1 MMHGDHC
8 LALSKVVNK
17 ENRFLKRRLEIVKN
31 QHCGANLL
39 ILGLL
44 EDKEQLNL
52 LLFLEEWIS
61 KMLDIDVEEDPIL
74 EGAYRISLTKGIN
87 KDQKRAIIVKLTSER
102 QGPGSEFTRRGFVMI
117 PVVTTAP
124 QMAESGGPTN
134 KCGFF
139 LCTFGAVCVSV
150 GIFLLILGFW
160 SCHPEEL
167 GSCYMV
173 LKIGGPSLAAFGVG
187 SIILARFKTRLYLR
201 RRQLEDEQVD
211 LDTFLFCGENRPFSC
226 LVITGFLCLI
236 GGILITL
243 IKFLVPGCEVVLQN
257 QFINGKLPPN
267 VESRVCGFLPMQI
280 LGAAIAFLGLCFFVV
295 ACFKRRQAPSGTQEN
310 LSVMEDG
317 GFQASESFQVVVGH
331 RLQNCTEGP
340 AFQTSTLSTPFLYL
354 TDLLR
359 SQLLKDF
366 HQKYLQGVKGKEK
379 REQIHLPRRSLGP
392 IIEIVLKNFTSLDGG
407 PADEHA
413 TIQPQS
419 ADLSGFCWKGLN
431 VLRMRTF
438 FGKHEV
444 SLEENFKK
452 GTQKE
457 LPL

>member
-1 MMHGDHC
+1 
-8 LALSKVVNK
+8 
-17 ENRFLKRRLEIVKN
+17 
-31 QHCGANLL
+31 
-39 ILGLL
+39 
-44 EDKEQLNL
+44 
-52 LLFLEEWIS
+52 
-61 KMLDIDVEEDPIL
+61 
-74 EGAYRISLTKGIN
+74 
-87 KDQKRAIIVKLTSER
+87 
-102 QGPGSEFTRRGFVMI
+102 MI

-317 GFQASESFQVVVGH
+317 GFQASESFQVVVG
-331 RLQNCTEGP
+331 NAIVTFPPPPPSYFTESPPPGGSRQSHP
-340 AFQTSTLSTPFLYL
+340 SSGNPPSYCSIYQ
-354 TDLLR
+354 R
-359 SQLLKDF
+359 SQTTELHRRASLSDQ
-366 HQKYLQGVKGKEK
+366 HSIYTIPLSDRPAEITAPQGLPSEVPPRGEGKGE
-379 REQIHLPRRSLGP
+379 
-392 IIEIVLKNFTSLDGG
+392 T
-407 PADEHA
+407 
-413 TIQPQS
+413 
-419 ADLSGFCWKGLN
+419 
-431 VLRMRTF
+431 
-438 FGKHEV
+438 
-444 SLEENFKK
+444 
-452 GTQKE
+452 GTDSFA
-457 LPL
+457 PP